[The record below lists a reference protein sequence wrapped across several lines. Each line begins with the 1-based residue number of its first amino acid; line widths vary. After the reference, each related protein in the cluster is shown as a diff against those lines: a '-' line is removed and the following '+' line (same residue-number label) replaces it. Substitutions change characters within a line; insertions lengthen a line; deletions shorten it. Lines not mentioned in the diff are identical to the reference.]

1 MSTYLIMVVIVLFL
15 ICELVIGAKYQTNSA
30 HFFDIENTN
39 AMRGFWCLVVILVH
53 IPAAYQNPIQ
63 DMIGSF
69 AYIGVTFF
77 FMTSAYGLS
86 LAQKKNPNSINN
98 FWRRRL
104 PKLLIPCL
112 IVNVF
117 GLFFNAIVGGSIEL
131 SNLIRINGWVQ
142 WLLVC
147 YLVYWLCHKF
157 IGGGYQDI
165 LTCVLVVLFSGL
177 VYILKARGLIENT
190 TWCTEIFGFVWGII
204 FFHIKDRIIH
214 FCRKAWSKKCIVLCL
229 TAGVLGITYIK
240 LKTIVF
246 FGDYLLKIALG
257 IAIILFILLL
267 NTKISIGNK
276 VSGFLGNISYEVYLL
291 HHTVFG
297 FIAAFEPTLISGFFI
312 ALSIVITVISSIIV
326 HIFSKLLEEM
336 IKRRIQHV

>member
-1 MSTYLIMVVIVLFL
+1 M
-15 ICELVIGAKYQTNSA
+15 
-30 HFFDIENTN
+30 
-39 AMRGFWCLVVILVH
+39 
-53 IPAAYQNPIQ
+53 
-63 DMIGSF
+63 
-69 AYIGVTFF
+69 
-77 FMTSAYGLS
+77 
-86 LAQKKNPNSINN
+86 
-98 FWRRRL
+98 
-104 PKLLIPCL
+104 
-112 IVNVF
+112 
-117 GLFFNAIVGGSIEL
+117 
-131 SNLIRINGWVQ
+131 
-142 WLLVC
+142 
-147 YLVYWLCHKF
+147 
-157 IGGGYQDI
+157 
-165 LTCVLVVLFSGL
+165 
-177 VYILKARGLIENT
+177 
-190 TWCTEIFGFVWGII
+190 
-204 FFHIKDRIIH
+204 
-214 FCRKAWSKKCIVLCL
+214 LCL

>member
-1 MSTYLIMVVIVLFL
+1 MSTYLIMDVIVLFL

-30 HFFDIENTN
+30 HFFDIGNTN
-39 AMRGFWCLVVILVH
+39 AMRGFWCLIVILVH
-53 IPAAYQNPIQ
+53 IPVAYQNKIQ

-86 LAQKKNPNSINN
+86 LAQKKNPNSINS

-112 IVNVF
+112 AVNVV
-117 GLFFNAIVGGSIEL
+117 GLLFNVIVGRSIEL

-142 WLLVC
+142 WLLIC
-147 YLVYWLCHKF
+147 YLIFWICHKF
-157 IGGGYQDI
+157 MGGGYQDI

-214 FCRKAWSKKCIVLCL
+214 FCRKAWAKKCIVLCL

-240 LKTIVF
+240 MKTVVF

-257 IAIILFILLL
+257 IAIILFILFL

-291 HHTVFG
+291 HGITFGFVVTFASSIQSGMFILVSICITVF
-297 FIAAFEPTLISGFFI
+297 IAWLIHI
-312 ALSIVITVISSIIV
+312 ISQI
-326 HIFSKLLEEM
+326 M
-336 IKRRIQHV
+336 IKEIMKI

>member
-15 ICELVIGAKYQTNSA
+15 ISELTIGAKYQTNSA
-30 HFFDIENTN
+30 HFFDLDNTN
-39 AMRGFWCLVVILVH
+39 AMRGFWCLIVILVH
-53 IPAAYQNPIQ
+53 IPVAYQNPIQ

-86 LAQKKNPNSINN
+86 LAQKKNPNSINS
-98 FWRRRL
+98 FWSRRL

-112 IVNVF
+112 VVNVI
-117 GLFFNAIVGGSIEL
+117 GLFFNAILGRPMKL
-131 SNLIRINGWVQ
+131 SNLIRINEWVQ

-147 YLVYWLCHKF
+147 YLVFWLCHKF
-157 IGGGYQDI
+157 IRGRYQDI

-177 VYILKARGLIENT
+177 IYILKARGLIENT
-190 TWCTEIFGFVWGII
+190 TWCTEIFGFAWGII

-214 FCRKAWSKKCIVLCL
+214 LCRKAWAKKCILLCL

-240 LKTIVF
+240 MKTVVF

-257 IAIILFILLL
+257 IAIILFILFL
-267 NTKISIGNK
+267 NTKISVGNK
-276 VSGFLGNISYEVYLL
+276 VSRFLGNISYEVYLL
-291 HHTVFG
+291 HGIAFG
-297 FIAAFEPTLISGFFI
+297 FVVSFA
-312 ALSIVITVISSIIV
+312 SSIQSGMFILV
-326 HIFSKLLEEM
+326 SICITLFVSQLIHITSQFV
-336 IKRRIQHV
+336 IKEIMKI